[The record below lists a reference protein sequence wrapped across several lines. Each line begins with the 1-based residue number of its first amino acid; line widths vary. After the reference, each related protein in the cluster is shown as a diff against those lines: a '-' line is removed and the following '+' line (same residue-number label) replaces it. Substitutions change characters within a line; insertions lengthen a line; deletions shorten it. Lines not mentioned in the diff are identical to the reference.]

1 MTPTAPLRHPL
12 DIEGVPRTPRADAL
26 RDALAARVVI
36 ADGAMGTMLQRYE
49 PTLDDY
55 RQLEGCNEI
64 LNVSR
69 PDLIARI
76 HDDYLAVGIDA
87 IETNTFGANW
97 SNLSDYGIDDRIH
110 ELAEAGARIARER
123 VEAAEATDGRM
134 RWVLGSMGPGTK
146 LPSLGHTTY
155 EHLKETFA
163 LQAEGL
169 IDGGA
174 DAFLIETSQDLL
186 QTKAAVNGCKQAI
199 VARGIRLPI
208 FVEVTVETTG
218 TMLMGSEIGAA
229 LTALEPLGVDAIGLN
244 CATGPAEMSEHLRHL
259 SKHSPVTIACMPNAG
274 LPVLTADGAHYPLTP
289 AELAT
294 AHEQFV
300 REFGIGLVGGC
311 CGTTPEHLAAVV
323 ERLAPL
329 AEIGVSSRRSAP
341 RSTSGEGTPV
351 VERAQRDETQR
362 TVTIEPGVASLY
374 QHVPFQQDASYLAIG
389 ERTNANGS
397 KAFREAMLEG
407 RWDDCVEIAR
417 NQIRVGAH
425 LLDVCIDYVGRDGVA
440 DIREVVSRFASA
452 STLPL
457 VIDSTEPAVIRAGL
471 ELIGGRPVVNSV
483 NYEDGDG
490 PASRFG
496 RIMPLVKEHGT
507 AVIALTIDEQG
518 QARTAQDKLRIAS
531 RLVDAL
537 VGEWGMK
544 VEDIIVDCLTFPIA
558 TGQEETRRDAIET
571 IEAIRGLVAKYPG
584 IHTTL
589 GVSNVSFGLNPA
601 ARSVLN
607 SVFLHE
613 ATQAGLDSGI
623 IDAAKIVPLASI
635 PDDQR
640 KVALDLVW
648 DRRERDADG
657 NVTYDPLAVMLD
669 LFAGVDTAALR
680 DQRAAE
686 LAALPVGERLER
698 RIIDGELKGLEA
710 DLDLARAD
718 GIAPLQIIN
727 DHLLEGM
734 KVVGERFGSGQMQ
747 LPFVLQSAEVMKTAV
762 ALLEPHMEKSSASGK
777 GRIVLATVRGD
788 VHDIGKNLVD
798 IILTNNGY
806 DVVNLGIKQPIADI
820 IAAAEEHDAD
830 VIGMSGLLVKSTVV
844 MKENLEELQS
854 RGLAKKWPVLLGGA
868 ALTRAYVE
876 DDLAGLFDG
885 EVRYAKDAFEGL
897 ALMEPL
903 VRVARGA
910 SPDEVGLP
918 PLKKRIHREGSLLT
932 LTEPDAMP
940 ARSDVAADNP
950 VPAPPFWGTRIV
962 RGIAL
967 ADYAAFL
974 DERATF
980 MGQWGLK
987 PGRGDD
993 GLSYEQLVETEGR
1006 PRLRYWLDRILAEGM
1021 LDASVAYGYFPV
1033 VSEGDDVVVL
1043 HHGDDPTGILGV
1055 PGLLAPDG
1063 GSLGLLGDVSSR
1075 SARSTPGASL
1085 AGDVS
1090 SRSARSTP
1098 GGSPVGGVSSRSA
1111 RGAAGAPPVVERGAQ
1126 RRDETE
1132 SPAVGTERL
1141 RFSFPRQ
1148 RRDRHLCLADFVRS
1162 RDTSTG
1168 SGTGGRVDV
1177 LPVQL
1182 VTAGARIDQVT
1193 AKLFAE
1199 DRYRDYYE
1207 LNGLVMQLT
1216 EALAE
1221 FWHAR
1226 IRSELGF
1233 AAEDP
1238 ADTAGLFKLE
1248 YRGARFSLGYPACP
1262 DMEDRRKVVELL
1274 RPERM
1279 GVELSDELQLH
1290 PEQSTDA
1297 FVFHH
1302 PEAKYFSV

>member
-1 MTPTAPLRHPL
+1 MTAAPPAPRFAL
-12 DIEGVPRTPRADAL
+12 DIDGVPRPERSQQLLDGV
-26 RDALAARVVI
+26 RERVVI
-36 ADGAMGTMLQRYE
+36 ADGAMGTMLQRYD
-49 PTLDDY
+49 LSIDGDF
-55 RQLEGCNEI
+55 QGLEGCNEI

-69 PDLIARI
+69 PDVVGEI
-76 HDDYLAVGIDA
+76 HDAYLAVGVDA
-87 IETNTFGANW
+87 VETNTFGANW
-97 SNLSDYGIDDRIH
+97 SNLDDYGIVDRIA
-110 ELAEAGARIARER
+110 ELAEKGARIARER
-123 VEAAEATDGRM
+123 VEAAEAADGRM

-155 EHLKETFA
+155 DNLKQTFA

-174 DAFLIETSQDLL
+174 DAFLVETSQDLL
-186 QTKAAVNGCKQAI
+186 QTKAAINGCRQAI
-199 VARGIRLPI
+199 VSRGIRLPI

-229 LTALEPLGVDAIGLN
+229 LTAIEPLGVDAIGLN
-244 CATGPAEMSEHLRHL
+244 CATGPTEMSEHLRHL
-259 SKHSPVTIACMPNAG
+259 SKHATVPIACMPNAG
-274 LPVLTADGAHYPLTP
+274 LPVLGANGAHYPLTP
-289 AELAT
+289 VELAT

-300 REFGIGLVGGC
+300 REFGLGLVGGC

-323 ERLAPL
+323 ERLRPVGGA
-329 AEIGVSSRRSAP
+329 AARRPELDA
-341 RSTSGEGTPV
+341 
-351 VERAQRDETQR
+351 
-362 TVTIEPGVASLY
+362 GVASLY
-374 QHVPFQQDASYLAIG
+374 QHVSFQQDASYLAIG

-397 KAFREAMLEG
+397 KAFREAMLEE

-417 NQIRVGAH
+417 DQIRVGAH
-425 LLDVCIDYVGRDGVA
+425 LLDVCIDYVGRDGVS

-457 VIDSTEPAVIRAGL
+457 VVDSTEPAVIAAGL

-490 PASRFG
+490 PTSRFG

-507 AVIALTIDEQG
+507 AVVALTIDEHG
-518 QARTAQDKLRIAS
+518 QARTAEGKVQIAS
-531 RLVDAL
+531 RLVDEL
-537 VGEWGMK
+537 VGEWGMR
-544 VEDIIVDCLTFPIA
+544 VNDIIVDCLTFPIA

-571 IEAIRGLVAKYPG
+571 IEAIRQITAKYPG
-584 IHTTL
+584 INTTL

-607 SVFLHE
+607 SAFMHE
-613 ATQAGLDSGI
+613 AVEAGLTSGI

-635 PDDQR
+635 SEEQR

-648 DRRERDADG
+648 DRREYDADG
-657 NVTYDPLAVMLD
+657 NVTYDPLARMLD

-680 DQRAAE
+680 NQRAAE

-698 RIIDGELKGLEA
+698 RIIDGEGKGLEA
-710 DLDLARAD
+710 DLDLARE
-718 GIAPLQIIN
+718 GGLAPLQIIN

-734 KVVGERFGSGQMQ
+734 KIVGERFGAGEMQ
-747 LPFVLQSAEVMKTAV
+747 LPFVLQSAEVMKNAV
-762 ALLEPHMEKSSASGK
+762 ALLEPHMEKSDASGK
-777 GRIVLATVRGD
+777 GRIILATVRGD

-806 DVVNLGIKQPIADI
+806 DVINLGIKQPIADI

-844 MKENLEELQS
+844 MKENLEELTS
-854 RGLAKKWPVLLGGA
+854 RGLGKKWPVILGGA

-876 DDLAGLFDG
+876 DDLASLFDG
-885 EVRYAKDAFEGL
+885 EVRYARDAFEGL
-897 ALMEPL
+897 ALMDPL
-903 VRVARGA
+903 VKIARGA
-910 SPDEVGLP
+910 DPASVGLP
-918 PLKKRIHREGSLLT
+918 ALKKRRHAAGSKLT
-932 LTEPDAMP
+932 LTEPEAMP
-940 ARSDVAADNP
+940 ARSDVASDNP

-962 RGIAL
+962 RGLAL
-967 ADYAAFL
+967 HDYAAFL

-987 PGRGDD
+987 PGRGED
-993 GLSYEQLVETEGR
+993 GATHEQLVETEGR
-1006 PRLRYWLDRILAEGM
+1006 PRLRYWLDRILGEGM
-1021 LDASVAYGYFPV
+1021 LDASVAYGFFPV
-1033 VSEGDDVVVL
+1033 VSEGNDVVVL
-1043 HHGDDPTGILGV
+1043 HHGDDPSGVLGV

-1063 GSLGLLGDVSSR
+1063 GSGGTLGTD
-1075 SARSTPGASL
+1075 
-1085 AGDVS
+1085 
-1090 SRSARSTP
+1090 
-1098 GGSPVGGVSSRSA
+1098 
-1111 RGAAGAPPVVERGAQ
+1111 
-1126 RRDETE
+1126 
-1132 SPAVGTERL
+1132 RL
-1141 RFSFPRQ
+1141 RFHFPRQ

-1162 RDTSTG
+1162 RE
-1168 SGTGGRVDV
+1168 SGQVDV

-1182 VTAGARIDQVT
+1182 VTAGANIDSVT

-1199 DRYRDYYE
+1199 DKYRDYYE

-1221 FWHAR
+1221 YWHAR

-1233 AAEDP
+1233 SHEDP
-1238 ADTAGLFKLE
+1238 TDTAGLFKLE

-1279 GVELSDELQLH
+1279 GVELSEELQLH